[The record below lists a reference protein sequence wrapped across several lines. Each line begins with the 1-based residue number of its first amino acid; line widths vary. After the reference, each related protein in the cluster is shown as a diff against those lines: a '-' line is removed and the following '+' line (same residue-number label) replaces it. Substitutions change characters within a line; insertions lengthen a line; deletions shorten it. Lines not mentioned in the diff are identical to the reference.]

1 MPTTVATAGPPPGAT
16 VPPAASTGT
25 PAPVPAPAATTAPP
39 PAATPA
45 PVAATAAQPA
55 APARAPEKPRATG
68 PGGAAAREDKTVPT
82 RAPTAAPPR
91 KETPI
96 WTYIFVGFVFG
107 LVLLG
112 IYRLVMVVAN

>member
-1 MPTTVATAGPPPGAT
+1 
-16 VPPAASTGT
+16 
-25 PAPVPAPAATTAPP
+25 
-39 PAATPA
+39 
-45 PVAATAAQPA
+45 
-55 APARAPEKPRATG
+55 
-68 PGGAAAREDKTVPT
+68 VPT